1 MVNYKLR
8 AKDIMQV
15 EVATI
20 LDDASLTEAAGLM
33 RMEGVR
39 SLVVEP
45 HDEHDPYGIVTFS
58 DIVTRVL
65 AEGRDPA
72 KVLVAEVMSKPVI
85 TIQPEMEV
93 KYIAK
98 LFQQT
103 GVSHLPVM
111 NGSKLAGIISMTD
124 LVTEMIAEPD

>member
-20 LDDASLTEAAGLM
+20 LDDASLSEAAGLM
-33 RMEGVR
+33 RAEGVR

-58 DIVTRVL
+58 
-65 AEGRDPA
+65 
-72 KVLVAEVMSKPVI
+72 I

-93 KYIAK
+93 KYIAR

-103 GVSHLPVM
+103 SISHLPVM

>member
-20 LDDASLTEAAGLM
+20 LDDASLTEAAALM

-45 HDEHDPYGIVTFS
+45 HHEHDPHGIVTFS

-72 KVLVAEVMSKPVI
+72 KVLVSEVMTKPVI
-85 TIQPEMEV
+85 TIPPELEV
-93 KYIAK
+93 RYIAK

-103 GVSHLPVM
+103 SVSHLPVM
-111 NGSKLAGIISMTD
+111 
-124 LVTEMIAEPD
+124 